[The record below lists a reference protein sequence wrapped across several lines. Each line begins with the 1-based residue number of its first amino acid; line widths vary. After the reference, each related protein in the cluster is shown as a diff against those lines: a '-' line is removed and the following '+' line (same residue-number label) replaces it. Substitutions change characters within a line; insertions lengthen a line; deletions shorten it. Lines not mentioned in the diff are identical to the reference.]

1 MSGIYLYFRNGLGEN
16 LINVFTLKKSYQA
29 LKKYTCSL
37 LLFSQN
43 MEKFHTGGLFKIKEG
58 RWR

>member
-16 LINVFTLKKSYQA
+16 LINVFTLKKSYEA
-29 LKKYTCSL
+29 LKNTLWSL

-43 MEKFHTGGLFKIKEG
+43 MEKFHSGGLFKIKEG